1 MLLLF
6 ILMYGKT
13 FVETALVYDKNL
25 VDYFN
30 ATTFQPVN
38 AWQRRNILPLPVANR
53 LLRFYPN

>member
-1 MLLLF
+1 
-6 ILMYGKT
+6 MYGKT

>member
-1 MLLLF
+1 
-6 ILMYGKT
+6 
-13 FVETALVYDKNL
+13 L